1 MKRLFTWGACLC
13 ALAALTGCQTM
24 DGAQT
29 AMPGEVFPGPGEGIV
44 TTQAILLVDASGSM
58 YPAHKFSLAHE
69 LAHGFWSAAP
79 TGGYQAGTLSYGS
92 TYTHAW
98 VRHPSQPFN
107 RTALQGSVAM
117 MDYIGG
123 STPLALAL
131 KSIGGEV
138 ADHVGR
144 TAIVVFSDGKTEPTE
159 VLDTIARIKEV
170 HQGPLCV
177 YTVQFGDDEA
187 GGKLLLDMVEVAG
200 CGSTRH
206 AAAISDPA
214 GMEAL
219 IREVFFGPGGTS
231 SGMMTPAGWQGTV
244 QFDADK
250 SFIKPEFIPVVD
262 EAAAMLKADPGLRM
276 RIEGHTDSTAAETH
290 NDRLAQRRADAV
302 ANALMQRG
310 ISADRISTVSRGES
324 NPAVSNETP
333 ANRALNRRAILISVK

>member
-1 MKRLFTWGACLC
+1 MNKLFTWGACLC
-13 ALAALTGCQTM
+13 AIAALTGCQTM
-24 DGAQT
+24 KGAQT

-44 TTQAILLVDASGSM
+44 TNQAILLVDASGSM
-58 YPAHKFSLAHE
+58 YPADKFALAHE

-79 TGGYQAGTLSYGS
+79 SGSYDAGTMSYGS

-98 VRHPSQPFN
+98 VKYPSEPFN
-107 RTALQGSVAM
+107 RTELQGAVAM
-117 MDYIGG
+117 MGYIGG

-131 KSIGGEV
+131 KSTGGEI
-138 ADHVGR
+138 ADSVGR
-144 TAIVVFSDGKTEPTE
+144 TAVVVFSDGKTEPTE

-206 AAAISDPA
+206 ASAISDPA
-214 GMEAL
+214 GMEAF
-219 IREVFFGPGGTS
+219 IREIFFGPGG
-231 SGMMTPAGWQGTV
+231 GAGVMTPAGWQGTV

-262 EAAAMLKADPGLRM
+262 EAAAMLKADPSLRM
-276 RIEGHTDSTAAETH
+276 RIEGHTDSTSGETH

-310 ISADRISTVSRGES
+310 ISADRISTVSKGEGS
-324 NPAVSNETP
+324 PAVSNETP